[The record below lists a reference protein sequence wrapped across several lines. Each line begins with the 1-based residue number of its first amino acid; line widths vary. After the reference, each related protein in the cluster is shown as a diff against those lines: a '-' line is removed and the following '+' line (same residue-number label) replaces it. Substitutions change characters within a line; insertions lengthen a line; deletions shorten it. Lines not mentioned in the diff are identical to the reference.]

1 MSTTELKVPFP
12 SERLDALRFFM
23 DRKQQTVEK
32 ELQDYLDKAYERFVP
47 QNVRE
52 YVESRIEPEQ
62 NQEQTAESQ
71 QASAPGENQTPD
83 PRERQPR
90 PSRRQREQAT
100 PETPPAQ
107 EPQTGAQE
115 PAEEENQGMTMS
127 M

>member
-1 MSTTELKVPFP
+1 MKMSTTELYISFP

-32 ELQDYLDKAYERFVP
+32 ELKDYLDKTYEKYVP

-52 YVESRIEPEQ
+52 YVEGRSEPEQ
-62 NQEQTAESQ
+62 NQVQTAG
-71 QASAPGENQTPD
+71 AAAGEGQTPA

-90 PSRRQREQAT
+90 QSRRQREQAV
-100 PETPPAQ
+100 PETPPSP
-107 EPQTGAQE
+107 EDQTEAEG
-115 PAEEENQGMTMS
+115 PAEEETQGMTMS

>member
-23 DRKQQTVEK
+23 DKKQQTVEK
-32 ELQDYLDKAYERFVP
+32 ELQDYLDKTYERFVP

-71 QASAPGENQTPD
+71 QASATGENLAPVS
-83 PRERQPR
+83 RERQPR
-90 PSRRQREQAT
+90 PSRRQREQAA
-100 PETPPAQ
+100 PETPPAP
-107 EPQTGAQE
+107 ESQTEAQE
-115 PAEEENQGMTMS
+115 PAEEEVQGMTMG

>member
-23 DRKQQTVEK
+23 EKKEQTVEQ
-32 ELQDYLDKAYERFVP
+32 ELKDYLNKTYERLVP
-47 QNVRE
+47 LNVRE
-52 YVESRIEPEQ
+52 YVESRLEPEET
-62 NQEQTAESQ
+62 QEQTVEPQ
-71 QASAPGENQTPD
+71 QAPA

-90 PSRRQREQAT
+90 PSRRQREQA
-100 PETPPAQ
+100 PVEASPVPQAQSET
-107 EPQTGAQE
+107 EG

>member
-1 MSTTELKVPFP
+1 MSTTDLKVPFP

-32 ELQDYLDKAYERFVP
+32 ELQDYLDKTYEKFVP

-62 NQEQTAESQ
+62 NQVQTAESQ
-71 QASAPGENQTPD
+71 QASAPEESQAPAS
-83 PRERQPR
+83 RERQPR
-90 PSRRQREQAT
+90 PSRRQREQSAPDLT
-100 PETPPAQ
+100 PANES
-107 EPQTGAQE
+107 QTESEG
-115 PAEEENQGMTMS
+115 PAEEETQGMTMS